1 MNSAGGGV
9 WSPEMIVVV
18 RENYGR
24 SDQSAATIAALLNAM
39 VRCGKVAWSGNQIT
53 RNAVVGKAHR
63 MGLKGRDQS
72 IVNAEHKAN
81 RRVAPSART
90 APRVALPPAR
100 EIPPQH
106 APVGVSAPT
115 GVGIADLGPGMC
127 RYPFGDPRA
136 ADFCFCASATLG
148 GGVYCSDHA
157 RITRQSEARSDCIHR
172 RTGAAVLKALT
183 NT

>member
-72 IVNAEHKAN
+72 IVNAEQKAN
-81 RRVAPSART
+81 RRVAPSTPT
-90 APRVALPPAR
+90 APRVALPPVR
-100 EIPPQH
+100 EIPLR
-106 APVGVSAPT
+106 APA

-148 GGVYCSDHA
+148 GGVYCSEHA
-157 RITRQSEARSDCIHR
+157 RITRQSEARSDFMRR
-172 RTGAAVLKALT
+172 RTGAAVSKALT